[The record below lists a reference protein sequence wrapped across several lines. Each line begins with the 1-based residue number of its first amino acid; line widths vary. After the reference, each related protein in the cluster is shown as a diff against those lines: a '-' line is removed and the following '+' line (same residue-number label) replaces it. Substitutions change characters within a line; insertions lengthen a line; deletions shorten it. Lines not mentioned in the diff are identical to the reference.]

1 MKSKVLLGAVVAALL
16 SSTGVMAADLAMPA
30 AAVLAP
36 VPAANDWT
44 GFYLGVFGG
53 LGASSHDFGIVTPGP
68 TANATISGNGGFG
81 GIQGGYNF
89 DLGGAVLGV
98 SADLALA
105 NIGASVNVTGIGP
118 GSINASSTID
128 YFGTVQGRV
137 GLPVDNLLIYAHG
150 GYAYAHEKQTV
161 TGLGPAINFDQGHS
175 GYVIGAG
182 IDYAINQ
189 NLSLETEYS
198 YYGLGSA
205 TIASGILGA
214 GTSLN
219 ETTSFHALKV
229 GLNYKF

>member
-1 MKSKVLLGAVVAALL
+1 
-16 SSTGVMAADLAMPA
+16 MPA
-30 AAVLAP
+30 AAAVSP

-68 TANATISGNGGFG
+68 TADITVTGNGGFG
-81 GIQGGYNF
+81 GIQGGHNF

-118 GSINASSTID
+118 GTINANSTID
-128 YFGTVQGRV
+128 YIGTVQGRV
-137 GLPVDNLLIYAHG
+137 GLPMDNLLIYAHG
-150 GYAYAHEKQTV
+150 GYAYAHEKQSV
-161 TGLGPAINFDQGHS
+161 TGLGGTGLNFDQGHN

-198 YYGLGSA
+198 YYSLGSA
-205 TIASGILGA
+205 DVVSGSAFLGA
-214 GTSLN
+214 GTSLT
-219 ETTSFHALKV
+219 EQTSFHALKV